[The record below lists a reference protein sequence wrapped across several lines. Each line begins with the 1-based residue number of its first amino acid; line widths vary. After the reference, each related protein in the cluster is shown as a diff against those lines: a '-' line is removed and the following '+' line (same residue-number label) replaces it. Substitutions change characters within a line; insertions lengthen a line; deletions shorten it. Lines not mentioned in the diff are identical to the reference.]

1 MFGRRLVH
9 ESVWCVSLDCIS
21 VSFDWGKMDTGI
33 GGLFHTLLADV
44 LQVKSSI
51 DTFYHM
57 RHI

>member
-1 MFGRRLVH
+1 
-9 ESVWCVSLDCIS
+9 
-21 VSFDWGKMDTGI
+21 MDTGT